1 MSKPMKTACPELSL
15 VIPFYNEEDNARKVV
30 SDLRKA
36 LKAKVNCELVL
47 VNNGSS
53 DRTGKILAMLA
64 SGDKNIKVVTIKV
77 NQGYGWGV
85 LRGFSKARGG
95 VIGYMDGDCQIPAME
110 ALRCYRMLI
119 KDGLDICKITRIIR
133 IEPLIRRVTTFFY
146 NFLFRLLFKL
156 PYRDING
163 HPKLISREIYERLG
177 LSSKDWFIDAE
188 ILLKGHAIGARIGEV
203 PVVSYP
209 RKGGKSWVRPGAVI
223 EFLKNMIIFKKGS
236 GLYF

>member
-1 MSKPMKTACPELSL
+1 MRTRRPELSL
-15 VIPFYNEEDNARKVV
+15 VIPFYNEEENVRRVV
-30 SDLRKA
+30 AGLRKA
-36 LKAKVNCELVL
+36 FRAKVDCELVL

-53 DRTGKILAMLA
+53 DRTGKILAQLA
-64 SGDKNIKVVTIKV
+64 SRDKNIKVVTIKV

-156 PYRDING
+156 LYRDVNG
-163 HPKLISREIYERLG
+163 HPKLMSREVYKRLG

-188 ILLKGHAIGARIGEV
+188 LLLKGHALGARIGEV

-223 EFLKNMIIFKKGS
+223 EFLKNMINFKIRKGS